1 MEIIKF
7 KKLGRNKYKITLDNV
22 EIVVYEDIIF
32 KYDLLIKKNIDI
44 KELDKIIDDNRY
56 YEAYYLALKYIEI
69 KMRSKR
75 ELIDYL
81 KQKDIESIHIDFAL
95 NKVDSLGLL
104 NDKQYIEAYINDKIN
119 LSNDGPFKIR
129 RNLIELDFDEN
140 DIDDYLNKID
150 NDLWK
155 EKLKK
160 IVNKKAS
167 LIKNKSYFMLI
178 SKLSN
183 DLYLLGYDKYMIDDE
198 LSNIKYDNS
207 NIKKEFIKAN
217 KKFKGDKNKIINS
230 LLRKGYTYEEIKECN
245 EE

>member
-7 KKLGRNKYKITLDNV
+7 KKIGRNKYKITLDNI

-32 KYDLLIKKNIDI
+32 KYDLLIKKNIGI

-69 KMRSKR
+69 KMRSKK
-75 ELIDYL
+75 EIIDYL
-81 KQKDIESIHIDFAL
+81 KQKDIEYIYIDFAI

-104 NDKQYIEAYINDKIN
+104 NDKQYIEAFINDKIN
-119 LSNDGPFKIR
+119 LSSDGPFKIR
-129 RNLIELDFDEN
+129 RSLIELDFDEN

-150 NDLWK
+150 NSVWED
-155 EKLKK
+155 KLKK
-160 IVNKKAS
+160 IVNKKVS

-183 DLYLLGYDKYMIDDE
+183 DLYLLGYDKYMIDEE

-207 NIKKEFIKAN
+207 SIKKEFVKAV
-217 KKFKGDKNKIINS
+217 KKFRGDKNKIINS
-230 LLRKGYTYEEIKECN
+230 LLRKGYTYEEIKECS